1 MTSTVDADSLDDW
14 RLLLDGD
21 APDRIGLL
29 FERHRDYV
37 YRLAWGFV
45 SDPSLAE
52 DVTQEV
58 FLRLAR
64 KRPHWRPRARF
75 TTWLYRVTLNVS
87 RELGRR
93 ARKEPPTTDTVDP
106 TISAPDPAL
115 ADLQVALARLPDRQR
130 EAVVLRHLE
139 GLSTRET
146 AQVMGCRE
154 GSVKTHLHRAL
165 AALRDLLVGPDGTLD
180 PAVASV
186 TARR

>member
-1 MTSTVDADSLDDW
+1 MTRMEDATTRDDW

-21 APDRIGLL
+21 STAGVGVL
-29 FERHRDYV
+29 FERHKDYV
-37 YRLAWGFV
+37 YRLAWGFLG
-45 SDPSLAE
+45 DRSLAD

-58 FLRLAR
+58 FLRLAK

-93 ARKEPPTTDTVDP
+93 ARRRPPPSEDPPTTAAP
-106 TISAPDPAL
+106 PDPAL
-115 ADLQVALARLPDRQR
+115 ADLQRALGRLPDRQR

-139 GLSTRET
+139 GFSTRET

-165 AALRDLLVGPDGTLD
+165 ATLRDLLAISDG
-180 PAVASV
+180 AVDTAA
-186 TARR
+186 TPLAARR